1 MNENVEFCASSVKSD
16 VWRRAYFILPPP
28 ALQVENLALRSDSVI
43 VGEHLADQARLADQ
57 TSRKP
62 CSDHDRRDLQQ
73 KCNETGHL
81 SRVVQ

>member
-1 MNENVEFCASSVKSD
+1 MRTWSLRILGKSSV
-16 VWRRAYFILPPP
+16 WRQAYFVSWPPA

-81 SRVVQ
+81 LRLVQ